1 MCSAQASA
9 KNVEV
14 CTQTDGSMG
23 MCCTDVIKNSRKLF
37 QLTQYFYIIVD
48 ILQHS
53 EISQIDL
60 STFEVHFKTNLLK
73 TEF

>member
-1 MCSAQASA
+1 MCVCRPFAVCSAQASA

-37 QLTQYFYIIVD
+37 KLLQYLYIMIN

-53 EISQIDL
+53 EILQIDSL
-60 STFEVHFKTNLLK
+60 TF
-73 TEF
+73 